1 MNIILLGA
9 PGAGKGTQGQLLS
22 ENLGIPWISIG
33 ELFREEI
40 AQKTLEGQ
48 RLQKYLDKGLNVPGD
63 LTLSILNK
71 NIKECKNGFILDNYP
86 RSIDQLNTFRDF
98 VKRSGLKFDKAIHL
112 LVKEDTSI
120 RRLVKRAKLDEK
132 TKNRRRIDETPKLI
146 RIRIRDGYKKDIEPI
161 RTYFKRLGILY
172 EINGEDTIKN
182 VQTEILKIIKR

>member
-22 ENLGIPWISIG
+22 KSLKIPWISIG
-33 ELFREEI
+33 GLFRKEI
-40 AQKTLEGQ
+40 AKKTFEGQ

-63 LTLSILNK
+63 LTLSILDK

-98 VKRSGLKFDKAIHL
+98 VKSSGLKFDKVIHL
-112 LVKEDTSI
+112 LVKEDISI
-120 RRLVKRAKLDEK
+120 KRLVKRAQLDKK
-132 TKNRRRIDETPKLI
+132 TKGPRRTDETPELT

-161 RTYFKRLGILY
+161 RTYFKRLGILH
-172 EINGEDTIKN
+172 EINGEDTIRN
-182 VQTEILKIIKR
+182 VQAGIFKIIKR

>member
-71 NIKECKNGFILDNYP
+71 NIKKCKNGFILDNYP

-98 VKRSGLKFDKAIHL
+98 VKRSGLKFDKVIHL

-120 RRLVKRAKLDEK
+120 
-132 TKNRRRIDETPKLI
+132 
-146 RIRIRDGYKKDIEPI
+146 
-161 RTYFKRLGILY
+161 KRLPIKSMLRYREDFGVGNSYLP
-172 EINGEDTIKN
+172 NGRY
-182 VQTEILKIIKR
+182 QQLSGC